1 MASATSSAVDG
12 SCLMPDERIRDV
24 CTAMVAGALA
34 AAAYW
39 ATSLCDC
46 SSEAAAGS
54 GGCST
59 KGSAEQQ
66 PQQGYMQQAAFDMS
80 PAAQQLLLRAPPLGS
95 TASSVA
101 GRTSCSAA

>member
-1 MASATSSAVDG
+1 MWDAW
-12 SCLMPDERIRDV
+12 
-24 CTAMVAGALA
+24 TAMVATALA
-34 AAAYW
+34 SAVYW
-39 ATSLCDC
+39 ASWQHDG
-46 SSEAAAGS
+46 SSEAADGS
-54 GGCST
+54 GGCSI

-80 PAAQQLLLRAPPLGS
+80 QAAQQLLLRAPPLGS